1 MLVAQ
6 ISPVRQIGV
15 RSGVLFFV
23 VGLAALIGAPVG
35 GKLMEV
41 DGGGWRYLSGFAGA
55 CMGVAAA
62 VFGVARMVMLGE
74 GVRRV

>member
-6 ISPVRQIGV
+6 ISPVRQISI

-35 GKLMEV
+35 GKLTEA
-41 DGGGWRYLSGFAGA
+41 DGGGWRYLSCFAGA

-62 VFGVARMVMLGE
+62 VFGVARMVVLGK